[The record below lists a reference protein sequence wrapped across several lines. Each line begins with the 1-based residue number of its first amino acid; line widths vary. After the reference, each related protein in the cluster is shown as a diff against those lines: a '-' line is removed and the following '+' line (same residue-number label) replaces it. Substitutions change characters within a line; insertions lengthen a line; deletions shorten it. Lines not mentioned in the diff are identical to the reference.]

1 MIRVGIAGIGFMG
14 MIHYLAYQKVR
25 GVKVAA
31 LCEQDA
37 KRLAGDWRTIKGNF
51 GPQGQIMD
59 LAGIARYADLDDLLA
74 DPSLDM
80 IDICLPPAWHAKVA
94 VAALKAGK
102 HVLCEKPIA
111 LNPADAARM
120 VHAAKQAGK
129 LLSIG
134 HVLPFFPE
142 YRFAYQAIQ
151 SGKYGRLLGGHFKR
165 MVSDPVWMTDFYDP
179 HKCGGPM
186 LDLHVHDA
194 HFIRLVFGMPKAVQS
209 VGTMRGEVVERFT
222 TQFIYD
228 PPRMVTAAS
237 GVIDQQGRPFTHAYE
252 IYFEKAT
259 LFFSYAALAK
269 VGDAVT
275 PLSVLL
281 DNGKVLRP
289 KLGSGDPPDAFVAEL
304 GEVLRAVRNNTP
316 SPLLAGEL
324 ARDAIVLCQKQTESV
339 LRGRAVKV

>member
-1 MIRVGIAGIGFMG
+1 MIPRNAAGRCSTCTSTTPITSGLS
-14 MIHYLAYQKVR
+14 LACPRQCR
-25 GVKVAA
+25 RRH
-31 LCEQDA
+31 L
-37 KRLAGDWRTIKGNF
+37 
-51 GPQGQIMD
+51 
-59 LAGIARYADLDDLLA
+59 
-74 DPSLDM
+74 
-80 IDICLPPAWHAKVA
+80 
-94 VAALKAGK
+94 
-102 HVLCEKPIA
+102 
-111 LNPADAARM
+111 
-120 VHAAKQAGK
+120 
-129 LLSIG
+129 
-134 HVLPFFPE
+134 
-142 YRFAYQAIQ
+142 
-151 SGKYGRLLGGHFKR
+151 
-165 MVSDPVWMTDFYDP
+165 
-179 HKCGGPM
+179 
-186 LDLHVHDA
+186 
-194 HFIRLVFGMPKAVQS
+194 
-209 VGTMRGEVVERFT
+209 RGEVVERFT

-228 PPRMVTAAS
+228 PPRMVTAAG